1 MIKAWRV
8 DFLASARRE
17 LDRLPEPNRR
27 RIVKF
32 LNERIETTE
41 DPRRLGHA
49 LAGPLAGLWSYRVG
63 DFRLIASIEHARVTV
78 LIVGIGNRRHVYR

>member
-17 LDRLPEPNRR
+17 LDRLPEINRR

-41 DPRRLGHA
+41 DPRRLGLA

-63 DFRLIASIEHARVTV
+63 DLRLIASIEHARVTV
-78 LIVGIGNRRHVYR
+78 LVVGIGNRRDVYR